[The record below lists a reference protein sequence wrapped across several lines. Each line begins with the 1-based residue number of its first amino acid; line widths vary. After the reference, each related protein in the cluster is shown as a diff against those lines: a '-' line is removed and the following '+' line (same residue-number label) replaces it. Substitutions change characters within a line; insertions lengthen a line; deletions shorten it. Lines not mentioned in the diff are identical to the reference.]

1 MATILL
7 SAAGAAIGGSIGGT
21 ALGLSMVAVGRL
33 VGATLGR
40 AIDQRLLGQGSEAV
54 ETGRVD
60 RFRLTGS
67 GEGEAITQLYG
78 RMRIGGH
85 VIWASDFNETVTVT
99 RTGGGKGSPRVT
111 QTSYSYSISLAIA
124 LCEGVITGVPRV
136 WADGVEIAPADL
148 NMRVHHG
155 DAQQQPD
162 PRIEAVEGAG
172 QVPAYRGTAY
182 VVIEDLPLARFGNR
196 VPQFEFEVIRPDQ
209 RWHLARDPDPAHLVR
224 AVAMMPGSG
233 EYALADTPVSYVH
246 GPGQAR
252 SANVNSPSGQPDLVT
267 SLHRLQA
274 EAPHARATSLIVSW
288 FGDDLRCGDCTIR
301 PKVEQR
307 GVDGQGMPWTVSGLT
322 RTAATEI
329 AQLNG
334 RPVYGGTPTDQS
346 VIGAIRRLSAMGQ
359 AVMVY
364 PFILMDQ
371 LAGNG
376 RADPYGDATDQPVLP
391 WRGRITGSQAPG
403 RPGSPDGTALAE
415 AEVAA
420 FFGTAQAAHFN
431 VAPGQVGYNG
441 PQEWRYNRFILHH
454 AALCAAAGGVDS
466 FCIGSEMRGL
476 TQLRGANNSFP
487 AVTALR
493 ALAAQVRA
501 ILGPLVKI
509 GYAADWSE
517 YFGYQPTDGSGDR
530 FFHLDPLWADA
541 NIDFVG
547 IDNYM
552 PLSDWREG
560 RDHADAAWNTIY
572 NPAYLRAN
580 IEGGEGYDW
589 FYHSPEAKA
598 AQIRTPITDDA
609 HDEPWIWRYK
619 DIRNW
624 WLNAHHDRIGGQRSE
639 QPTPWVPQSKPV
651 WFTELGCPA
660 VDKGTNQ
667 PNLFLDPKSSESFL
681 PAYSNGQRD
690 EVIQMQ
696 YLRAMLGYWR
706 EGDNNPVSAVYGAPM
721 LDMTRAFV
729 WAWDA
734 RPYPFFPGNQ
744 ALWGDAPNYARGH
757 WVTGRLSSRSL
768 ASVVAEICTRAGIT
782 ALDTSRLH
790 GLVRG
795 YAVSQVSDARAA
807 LQPLMLAHGF
817 DAVERDGTLRFVMR
831 RDGVAQTVPLSALV
845 DLPES
850 PPRPQ
855 HSRAAEAAMTGRVRL
870 RFVQADTDYPAIS
883 EESVL
888 PDEATHAVAASELPL
903 LLTRT
908 EGRQIAERWLAEA
921 RIARDSLRLA
931 LPPSRLDLGA
941 GDLLQLEGDVT
952 GASYRIDRVELGS
965 AQLIEALRVEPGVYL
980 PAAIEDET
988 PRTRPALA
996 PLPVFPL
1003 FMDLPLMTGDELSHA
1018 PHVAVTADPWP
1029 GAAAVYA
1036 AVTPQGFALNRTVPQ
1051 PAVIG
1056 VTLEAL
1062 PAARPGLL
1070 HRQDAVTLRLTSGA
1084 LSSIDLPTLLAGGNL
1099 AALGDGTPDRW
1110 ELFQF
1115 ANATLVG
1122 PDTWRLDTLLRGQ
1135 LGSDALM
1142 PSAWPEGSF
1151 FVLMDGRPL
1160 QIDLPSDARG
1170 LLRHYRIGPAWRPL
1184 DDPSYVAM
1192 QDSFAGIG
1200 LKPLA
1205 PVHLRA
1211 AMTAGGDMDVTWI
1224 RRGRI
1229 DADAWEAP
1237 DIPMGEESERYQLR
1251 VMQGAAI
1258 LREVTLSSPEW
1269 TYPAADRATDA
1280 QGGTIRIEV
1289 AQVSARFGPGFRA
1302 VLAPEG

>member
-7 SAAGAAIGGSIGGT
+7 SAAGGAIGGSIGGT

-40 AIDQRLLGQGSEAV
+40 AIDQRLLGHGAQAV

-60 RFRLTGS
+60 RLRLTGS
-67 GEGEAITQLYG
+67 GEGEAIARIYG
-78 RMRIGGH
+78 RMRVAGH
-85 VIWASDFNETVTVT
+85 VIWASNFKETVTVT
-99 RTGGGKGSPRVT
+99 RSGGGKGSPKVT
-111 QTSYSYSISLAIA
+111 QTVYGYSISIAIA
-124 LCEGVITGVPRV
+124 LCEGVISGVPRV
-136 WADGVEIAPADL
+136 WADGTEMALRDL
-148 NMRVHHG
+148 NMRVHRG
-155 DAQQQPD
+155 TAQQQPD
-162 PRIEAVEGAG
+162 PLISAIEGAG

-182 VVIEDLPLARFGNR
+182 VVFEDLALERFGNR
-196 VPQFEFEVIRPDQ
+196 VPQFEFEVLRPDQ
-209 RWHLARDPDPAHLVR
+209 RGPDAADPDPADLVR

-233 EYALADTPVSYVH
+233 EYALADTPVSYVF
-246 GPGQAR
+246 GPGHSR
-252 SANVNSPSGQPDLVT
+252 SANINTPAGQADLVT
-267 SLHRLQA
+267 SLDRLRI
-274 EAPHARATSLIVSW
+274 EAPHCRATSLIVSW
-288 FGDDLRCGDCTIR
+288 FGNDLRCGSCTIR
-301 PKVEQR
+301 PKVEQAQ
-307 GVDGQGMPWTVSGLT
+307 VDGREMPWSVSGVT
-322 RTAATEI
+322 RPQAQVI
-329 AQLNG
+329 AQLDG
-334 RPVYGGTPTDQS
+334 RPVYGGTPADAS
-346 VIGAIRRLSAMGQ
+346 VVAAIRRLRAEGQ

-376 RADPYGDATDQPVLP
+376 RPDPYSNAADQPVLP
-391 WRGRITGSQAPG
+391 WRGRITGSKAPQQD
-403 RPGSPDGTALAE
+403 GSPDGTAQAE

-420 FFGTAQAAHFN
+420 FFGNATAAHFT
-431 VAPGQVGYNG
+431 VTAGQVTYHG
-441 PQEWRYNRFILHH
+441 PDQWRYNRFILHH

-476 TQLRGANNSFP
+476 TQLRGPDNSFP
-487 AVTALR
+487 AVAALR
-493 ALAAQVRA
+493 ALAGQVRA
-501 ILGPLVKI
+501 ILGPTVKI
-509 GYAADWSE
+509 SYAADWSE
-517 YFGYQPTDGSGDR
+517 YFGYQPQDGSGDR
-530 FFHLDPLWADA
+530 FFHLDPLWADPD
-541 NIDFVG
+541 IDFVG

-552 PLSDWREG
+552 PLSDWRDG
-560 RDHADAAWNTIY
+560 RDHADAAWQSIY

-589 FYHSPEAKA
+589 FYHSAEAKA

-609 HDEPWIWRYK
+609 HQEPWIWRYK

-624 WLNAHHDRIGGQRSE
+624 WLNAHHDRVGGQRSQ

-667 PNLFLDPKSSESFL
+667 PNLFLDPKSSESFQ

-706 EGDNNPVSAVYGAPM
+706 KADNNPVSAVYGAPM
-721 LDMTRAFV
+721 LDMGRAFV

-734 RPYPFFPGNQ
+734 RPYPFFPGNE

-757 WVTGRLSSRSL
+757 WVTGRLASRSL

-782 ALDTSRLH
+782 ALDTSTLH

-817 DAVERDGTLRFVMR
+817 DAVERDGMLRFVMR

-845 DLPES
+845 DLPEN

-855 HSRAAEAAMTGRVRL
+855 YSRAAEAAMTGRVRL

-883 EESVL
+883 EEAVL

-903 LLTRT
+903 LLTSA

-921 RIARDSLRLA
+921 RIARDALRLA

-941 GDLLQLEGDVT
+941 GDLLQLEGDAT
-952 GASYRIDRVELGS
+952 GASYRIDRVELAG
-965 AQLIEALRVEPGVYL
+965 AQLIEALRVDPGVYL
-980 PAAIEDET
+980 PAALEDET
-988 PRTRPALA
+988 PRTRPPLA

-1003 FMDLPLMTGDELSHA
+1003 FLDLPLMTGDEVPHA
-1018 PHVAVTADPWP
+1018 PHIAVTADPWP

-1036 AVTPQGFALNRTVPQ
+1036 AVTAQGFALNRTVPQ

-1056 VTLEAL
+1056 ITQDAL
-1062 PAARPGLL
+1062 LAARPGLL
-1070 HRQDAVTLRLTSGA
+1070 HRQDSVTVRLTSGA

-1135 LGSDALM
+1135 LGSDAVI
-1142 PSAWPEGSF
+1142 PSVWPEGSF

-1170 LLRHYRIGPAWRPL
+1170 VQRHYRIGPARRPL

-1211 AMTAGGDMDVTWI
+1211 AEAPGGDLTIIWI

-1237 DIPMGEESERYQLR
+1237 DIPLGEESESYQLR
-1251 VMQGAAI
+1251 VMRGATV
-1258 LREVTLSSPEW
+1258 LREVTLSSPRW
-1269 TYPAADRATDA
+1269 TYEAADRAADA
-1280 QGGTIRIEV
+1280 QGGAVRIEV
-1289 AQVSARFGPGFRA
+1289 AQVSARVGPGFRA

>member
-67 GEGEAITQLYG
+67 GEGEAITQLFG

-136 WADGVEIAPADL
+136 WADGVEIAPSDL

-155 DAQQQPD
+155 DAHQQPD
-162 PRIEAVEGAG
+162 PRIEAVEGTG

-196 VPQFEFEVIRPDQ
+196 VPQLEFEVIRPDQ
-209 RWHLARDPDPAHLVR
+209 GWNLADDPDPAHLVR

-346 VIGAIRRLSAMGQ
+346 VIGAIRRLSATGQ

-403 RPGSPDGTALAE
+403 RPGSPDGTAQAE

-517 YFGYQPTDGSGDR
+517 YFGYQPNDGSGDR

-1003 FMDLPLMTGDELSHA
+1003 FMDLPLMTGDELPHA

-1122 PDTWRLDTLLRGQ
+1122 SDTWRLDTLLRGQ

-1237 DIPMGEESERYQLR
+1237 DIPLGEESERYQLR

>member
-21 ALGLSMVAVGRL
+21 ALGLSMVTVGRL

-124 LCEGVITGVPRV
+124 LCEGVISGVPRV
-136 WADGVEIAPADL
+136 WADGVEIAPWDL

-162 PRIEAVEGAG
+162 PRIEAVEGTG

-196 VPQFEFEVIRPDQ
+196 VPHLEFEVIRPDQ
-209 RWHLARDPDPAHLVR
+209 GWHLADDPDPAHLVR

-267 SLHRLQA
+267 SLHRLLA
-274 EAPHARATSLIVSW
+274 EAPHTRATSLIVSW

-307 GVDGQGMPWTVSGLT
+307 GIDGQEMPWTVSGLT
-322 RTAATEI
+322 RAAATQI

-346 VIGAIRRLSAMGQ
+346 VIGAIRRLSASGQ

-371 LAGNG
+371 LAGNS
-376 RADPYGDATDQPVLP
+376 RADPYSDAADQPVLP

-403 RPGSPDGTALAE
+403 RPGSPDGTTQAE

-420 FFGTAQAAHFN
+420 FFGSAQAAHFT
-431 VAPGQVGYNG
+431 VAAGQVGYSG

-476 TQLRGANNSFP
+476 TQLRGASNSFP
-487 AVTALR
+487 AVAALR

-501 ILGPLVKI
+501 ILGPNVKI

-517 YFGYQPTDGSGDR
+517 YFGYQPNDGTGDM

-560 RDHADAAWNTIY
+560 RDHADAQWNTIY

-589 FYHSPEAKA
+589 FYHSPEAKS
-598 AQIRTPITDDA
+598 AQIRTPITDAA

-624 WLNAHHDRIGGQRSE
+624 WLNAHHDRVGGQRSA
-639 QPTPWVPQSKPV
+639 QPTAWVPQSKPV

-667 PNLFLDPKSSESFL
+667 PNVFLDPKSSESFL

-706 EGDNNPVSAVYGAPM
+706 EGENNPVSAVYGAPM
-721 LDMTRAFV
+721 LDMGRAFV

-734 RPYPFFPGNQ
+734 RPYPFFPGNE

-757 WVTGRLSSRSL
+757 WVTGRLASRSL
-768 ASVVAEICTRAGIT
+768 ASVVSEICARAGIT
-782 ALDTSRLH
+782 ARDTSTLH
-790 GLVRG
+790 GIVRG
-795 YAVSQVSDARAA
+795 YAVSQVTDARAA

-817 DAVERDGTLRFVMR
+817 DAVDRDGTLRFVMR
-831 RDGVAQTVPLSALV
+831 RDGVAQTVPLAALV
-845 DLPES
+845 DQPDS

-883 EESVL
+883 EEAVL

-903 LLTRT
+903 LLTRG

-921 RIARDSLRLA
+921 RIARDGLRLA
-931 LPPSRLDLGA
+931 LPPSLLHLGA
-941 GDLLQLEGDVT
+941 GDLLQLEGDAT
-952 GASYRIDRVELGS
+952 GASYRIDRVELAG

-980 PAAIEDET
+980 PAALEDET

-1003 FMDLPLMTGDELSHA
+1003 FMDLPLMTGDEVPHA
-1018 PHVAVTADPWP
+1018 PHIAVTADPWP

-1036 AVTPQGFALNRTVPQ
+1036 SPTGQGFALNRIVPQ

-1056 VTLEAL
+1056 LTQDGL

-1070 HRQDAVTLRLTSGA
+1070 HRQDAVTVRLTSGS

-1115 ANATLVG
+1115 ATATLVA
-1122 PDTWRLDTLLRGQ
+1122 PDTWRLETLLRGQ
-1135 LGSDALM
+1135 LGSDAVM

-1170 LLRHYRIGPAWRPL
+1170 LLRHYRIGPAWRPF
-1184 DDPSYVAM
+1184 DDPSYVAI

-1211 AMTAGGDMDVTWI
+1211 VAAPGGDLHVAWT

-1237 DIPMGEESERYQLR
+1237 DIPLGEESESYHLR
-1251 VMQGAAI
+1251 VMQGAVI
-1258 LREVTLSSPEW
+1258 LRDITLSSPQW
-1269 TYPAADRATDA
+1269 TYAAADRAADA
-1280 QGGTIRIEV
+1280 QGGDLRIEV

-1302 VLAPEG
+1302 TLTLGG

>member
-7 SAAGAAIGGSIGGT
+7 SAAGAAIGGSIGST

-67 GEGEAITQLYG
+67 GEGEAITQLFG

-136 WADGVEIAPADL
+136 WADGMEIAPSDL

-155 DAQQQPD
+155 DAHQQPD
-162 PRIEAVEGAG
+162 PRIEAVEGTG

-196 VPQFEFEVIRPDQ
+196 VPQLEFEVIRPDQ
-209 RWHLARDPDPAHLVR
+209 GWHLARDPDPAHLVR

-903 LLTRT
+903 LLTRA

-1003 FMDLPLMTGDELSHA
+1003 FMDLPLMTGDELPHA

>member
-136 WADGVEIAPADL
+136 WADGMEIAPSDL

-155 DAQQQPD
+155 DAHQQPD
-162 PRIEAVEGAG
+162 PRIEAVEGTG

-209 RWHLARDPDPAHLVR
+209 RWHLADDPDPAHLVR

-307 GVDGQGMPWTVSGLT
+307 SVDGQGMPWTVSGLT

-346 VIGAIRRLSAMGQ
+346 VIGAIRRLSATGQ

-403 RPGSPDGTALAE
+403 RLGSPDGTALAE

-768 ASVVAEICTRAGIT
+768 ASVVTEICTRAGIT

-903 LLTRT
+903 LLTRA

-1003 FMDLPLMTGDELSHA
+1003 FMDLPLMTGDELPHA

-1258 LREVTLSSPEW
+1258 LCEVTLSSPEW

>member
-21 ALGLSMVAVGRL
+21 ALGLSMVTVGRL

-124 LCEGVITGVPRV
+124 LCEGVISGVPRV
-136 WADGVEIAPADL
+136 WADGVEIAPWDL

-162 PRIEAVEGAG
+162 PRIEAVEGTG

-196 VPQFEFEVIRPDQ
+196 VPQLEFEVIRPDQ
-209 RWHLARDPDPAHLVR
+209 GWHLADDPDPAHLVR

-267 SLHRLQA
+267 SLHRLLA
-274 EAPHARATSLIVSW
+274 EAPHTRATSLIVSW

-307 GVDGQGMPWTVSGLT
+307 GVDGQEMPWTVSGLT
-322 RTAATEI
+322 RAAATQI

-346 VIGAIRRLSAMGQ
+346 VIGAIRRLSASGQ

-376 RADPYGDATDQPVLP
+376 RADPYSDAADQPVLP

-403 RPGSPDGTALAE
+403 RPGSPDGTTQAE

-420 FFGTAQAAHFN
+420 FFGSAQAAHFT
-431 VAPGQVGYNG
+431 VAAGQVGYSG

-487 AVTALR
+487 AVAALR

-501 ILGPLVKI
+501 ILGPNVKI

-517 YFGYQPTDGSGDR
+517 YFGYQPNDGTGDR

-560 RDHADAAWNTIY
+560 RDHADAQWNTIY

-598 AQIRTPITDDA
+598 AQIRTPITDAA

-624 WLNAHHDRIGGQRSE
+624 WLNAHHERVGGQRSA
-639 QPTPWVPQSKPV
+639 QPTAWVPQSKPV

-667 PNLFLDPKSSESFL
+667 PNVFLDPKSSESFL

-706 EGDNNPVSAVYGAPM
+706 EGENNPVSAVYGAPM
-721 LDMTRAFV
+721 LDMGRAFV

-734 RPYPFFPGNQ
+734 RPYPFFPGNE

-757 WVTGRLSSRSL
+757 WVTGRLASRSL
-768 ASVVAEICTRAGIT
+768 ASVVSEICARAGIT
-782 ALDTSRLH
+782 ARDTSTLH
-790 GLVRG
+790 GIVRG
-795 YAVSQVSDARAA
+795 YAVSQVTDARAA

-817 DAVERDGTLRFVMR
+817 DAVDRDGTLRFVMR
-831 RDGVAQTVPLSALV
+831 RDGVAQTVPLAALV
-845 DLPES
+845 DQSDS

-883 EESVL
+883 EEAVL

-903 LLTRT
+903 LLTRG

-921 RIARDSLRLA
+921 RIARDGLRLA
-931 LPPSRLDLGA
+931 LPPSLLHLGA
-941 GDLLQLEGDVT
+941 GDLLQLEGDAT
-952 GASYRIDRVELGS
+952 GASYRIDRVELAG

-980 PAAIEDET
+980 PAALEDET

-1003 FMDLPLMTGDELSHA
+1003 FLDLPLMTGDEVPHA
-1018 PHVAVTADPWP
+1018 PHIAVTADPWP

-1036 AVTPQGFALNRTVPQ
+1036 SPTGQGFALNRTVPQ

-1056 VTLEAL
+1056 LTQDGL

-1070 HRQDAVTLRLTSGA
+1070 HRQDAVTVRLTSGS

-1115 ANATLVG
+1115 ATATLVA
-1122 PDTWRLDTLLRGQ
+1122 PDTWRLETLLRGQ
-1135 LGSDALM
+1135 LGSDAVM

-1170 LLRHYRIGPAWRPL
+1170 LLRHYRIGPAWRPF
-1184 DDPSYVAM
+1184 DDPSYVAI

-1211 AMTAGGDMDVTWI
+1211 VAAPGGDLHVAWT

-1237 DIPMGEESERYQLR
+1237 DIPLGEESESYHLR
-1251 VMQGAAI
+1251 VMQGAVI
-1258 LREVTLSSPEW
+1258 LRDITLSSPQW
-1269 TYPAADRATDA
+1269 TYAAADRAADA
-1280 QGGTIRIEV
+1280 QGGDLRIEV

-1302 VLAPEG
+1302 TLTLGG

>member
-67 GEGEAITQLYG
+67 GEGEAITQLFG

-136 WADGVEIAPADL
+136 WADGVEIASSDL

-155 DAQQQPD
+155 DAHQQPD
-162 PRIEAVEGAG
+162 PRIEAVEGTG

-196 VPQFEFEVIRPDQ
+196 VPQLEFEVIRPDQ
-209 RWHLARDPDPAHLVR
+209 GWHLVRDPDPAHLVR

-346 VIGAIRRLSAMGQ
+346 VIGAIRRLSATGQ

-517 YFGYQPTDGSGDR
+517 YFGYQPNDGSGDR
-530 FFHLDPLWADA
+530 FFHLDPLWADG

-744 ALWGDAPNYARGH
+744 ALWGDAPNHARGH

-768 ASVVAEICTRAGIT
+768 ASVVTEICTRAGIT

-1003 FMDLPLMTGDELSHA
+1003 FMDLPLMTGDEVPHA

-1269 TYPAADRATDA
+1269 TYPAADRAADA

-1302 VLAPEG
+1302 VFAPEG

>member
-67 GEGEAITQLYG
+67 GEGEAITQLFG

-136 WADGVEIAPADL
+136 WADGVEIAPSDL

-155 DAQQQPD
+155 DAHQQPD

-196 VPQFEFEVIRPDQ
+196 VPQLEFEVIRPDQ
-209 RWHLARDPDPAHLVR
+209 GWNLADDPDPAHLVR

-560 RDHADAAWNTIY
+560 RNHADAAWNTIY

-744 ALWGDAPNYARGH
+744 ALWGDAPNHARGH

-768 ASVVAEICTRAGIT
+768 ASVVTEICTMAGIT

-1003 FMDLPLMTGDELSHA
+1003 FMDLPLMTGDEVPHA

-1237 DIPMGEESERYQLR
+1237 DIPLGEESERYQLR

-1302 VLAPEG
+1302 TLTLGG

>member
-21 ALGLSMVAVGRL
+21 ALGLSMVTVGRL

-124 LCEGVITGVPRV
+124 LCEGVISGVPRV
-136 WADGVEIAPADL
+136 WADGVEIAPWDL

-162 PRIEAVEGAG
+162 PRIEAVEGTG

-196 VPQFEFEVIRPDQ
+196 VPQLEFEVIRPDQ
-209 RWHLARDPDPAHLVR
+209 GWHLADDPDPAHLVR

-267 SLHRLQA
+267 SLHRLLA
-274 EAPHARATSLIVSW
+274 EAPHTRATSLIVSW

-307 GVDGQGMPWTVSGLT
+307 GVDGQEMPWTVSGLT
-322 RTAATEI
+322 RAAATQI

-346 VIGAIRRLSAMGQ
+346 VIGAIRRLSASGQ

-376 RADPYGDATDQPVLP
+376 RADPYSDAADQPVLP

-403 RPGSPDGTALAE
+403 RPGSPDGTIQAE

-420 FFGTAQAAHFN
+420 FFGSAQAAHFT
-431 VAPGQVGYNG
+431 VAAGQVGYSG

-493 ALAAQVRA
+493 ATAAQVGA
-501 ILGPLVKI
+501 ILGPIVKI

-517 YFGYQPTDGSGDR
+517 YFGYQPNDGTGDR

-560 RDHADAAWNTIY
+560 RDHADAQWNTIY

-598 AQIRTPITDDA
+598 AQIRTPITDAA

-624 WLNAHHDRIGGQRSE
+624 WLNAHHDRVGGQRSA
-639 QPTPWVPQSKPV
+639 QPTAWVPQSKPV

-667 PNLFLDPKSSESFL
+667 PNVFLDPKSSESFL

-690 EVIQMQ
+690 EVIQLQ

-706 EGDNNPVSAVYGAPM
+706 EGENNPVSAVYGAPM
-721 LDMTRAFV
+721 LDMGRAFV

-734 RPYPFFPGNQ
+734 RPYPFFPGNE

-757 WVTGRLSSRSL
+757 WVTGRLASRSL
-768 ASVVAEICTRAGIT
+768 ASVVSEICARAGIT
-782 ALDTSRLH
+782 ARDTSTLH
-790 GLVRG
+790 GIVRG
-795 YAVSQVSDARAA
+795 YAVSQVTDARAA

-817 DAVERDGTLRFVMR
+817 DAVDRDGTLRFVMR
-831 RDGVAQTVPLSALV
+831 RDGVAQTVPLAALV
-845 DLPES
+845 DQSDS

-883 EESVL
+883 EEAVL

-903 LLTRT
+903 LLTRG

-921 RIARDSLRLA
+921 RIARDGLRLA
-931 LPPSRLDLGA
+931 LPPSLLHLGA
-941 GDLLQLEGDVT
+941 GDLLQLEGDAT
-952 GASYRIDRVELGS
+952 GASYRIDRVELAG

-980 PAAIEDET
+980 PAALEDET

-1003 FMDLPLMTGDELSHA
+1003 FLDLPLMTGDEVPHA
-1018 PHVAVTADPWP
+1018 PHIAVTADPWP

-1036 AVTPQGFALNRTVPQ
+1036 SPTGQGFALNRTVPQ

-1056 VTLEAL
+1056 LTQDGL

-1070 HRQDAVTLRLTSGA
+1070 HRQDAVTVRLTSGS

-1115 ANATLVG
+1115 ATATLVA
-1122 PDTWRLDTLLRGQ
+1122 PDTWRLETLLRGQ
-1135 LGSDALM
+1135 LGSDAVM

-1170 LLRHYRIGPAWRPL
+1170 LLRHYRIGPAWRPF
-1184 DDPSYVAM
+1184 DDPSYVAI

-1211 AMTAGGDMDVTWI
+1211 VAAPGGDLHVAWT

-1237 DIPMGEESERYQLR
+1237 DIPLGEESESYHLR
-1251 VMQGAAI
+1251 VMQGAVI
-1258 LREVTLSSPEW
+1258 LRDITLSSPQW
-1269 TYPAADRATDA
+1269 TYAAADRAADA
-1280 QGGTIRIEV
+1280 QGGDLRIEV

-1302 VLAPEG
+1302 TLTLGG